1 LKPAKKSIDLSS
13 YPQKAAAVEIC
24 PLCQRPIPA
33 SQRDLH
39 HWVPKLKGGR
49 ETSALHRICHRQV
62 HALFSETELAN
73 HYATAE
79 QLLAHDSFGQFIQWV
94 KTKPDGFYERVRSSR
109 LRNGKRRRR

>member
-1 LKPAKKSIDLSS
+1 VNSVKKSIASTS
-13 YPQKAAAVEIC
+13 YTPRTASLETC
-24 PLCQRPIPA
+24 PLCQRAIPA

-49 ETSALHRICHRQV
+49 ETSALHRICHRQI

-73 HYATAE
+73 HYATAA
-79 QLLAHDSFGQFIQWV
+79 QLLAHDSFSQFIKWV
-94 KTKPDGFYERVRSSR
+94 KTKPDGFYERVRASR